1 MCVIFVLCAGGSG
14 MGSGQP
20 AQRRRSSRG
29 ELESKREDEIYHK
42 NSLAFDIN
50 SANCQCELGVCTI
63 CCDLV
68 G

>member
-1 MCVIFVLCAGGSG
+1 